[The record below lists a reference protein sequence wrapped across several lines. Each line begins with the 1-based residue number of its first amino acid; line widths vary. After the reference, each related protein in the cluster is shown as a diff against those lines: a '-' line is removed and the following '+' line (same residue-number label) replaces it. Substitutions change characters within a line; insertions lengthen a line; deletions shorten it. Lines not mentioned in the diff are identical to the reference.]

1 MKRLFIFFLVVVM
14 LVGCGCRSI
23 VKHDIEGQD
32 VYIPQQVAEK
42 TDSVRD
48 SVYRYRA
55 NVGTGVFA
63 VGLALMAVYFLKEP
77 GSKKLF
83 SCDSILAAGG
93 IGSMVAGILILPR
106 PESWSKAHKNALK

>member
-1 MKRLFIFFLVVVM
+1 MKRLFILFLVVVM
-14 LVGCGCRSI
+14 LAGCGRRSI
-23 VKHDIEGQD
+23 LKQNLS
-32 VYIPQQVAEK
+32 QQSEAIKEE

-48 SVYRYRA
+48 SVYRHRA

-106 PESWSKAHKNALK
+106 PEPWSKAHKNALK